1 MLVLRQA
8 GHDDCVH
15 SNHVGLA
22 TSSASVN
29 GKPVLAPSTIRLSP
43 AEIAQRRKDYKC
55 FHCDEFFT
63 NGHKLLYKHFFIIEM
78 LSEGE
83 EEDGAPGE
91 GEPMILIHA
100 LTGIQPRHGRTMQLH
115 VIVNRA
121 SLLTLLRH
129 GRTMQLHIIVN
140 RASLLTLLNSG
151 STHNFIDTKATA
163 WVDLVLVDRS
173 DPRHRAN
180 EDHLKTSHH
189 K

>member
-63 NGHKLLYKHFFIIEM
+63 NGHKLLYKHFFVIEM

-115 VIVNRA
+115 V
-121 SLLTLLRH
+121 
-129 GRTMQLHIIVN
+129 IVN